1 MDGWFHTKCDFSC
14 FVRSWGGTGRLKL
27 VGPLPISEKL
37 DIAFTGRVSSDK
49 LDIARLASGFR
60 QRGAMEENAEI
71 ELNVEEPVG
80 ECEEKKK
87 KKRKLVGSLQILSEI
102 SNENFRSVVVRRKTL
117 VQKRMERKTM
127 SSTMM
132 PPSVLRLKLQR
143 F

>member
-1 MDGWFHTKCDFSC
+1 MRRHWPSEIGRAIANIGEVGHCLHWQGLLRQARHCQTCFWFPPERSDG
-14 FVRSWGGTGRLKL
+14 G
-27 VGPLPISEKL
+27 
-37 DIAFTGRVSSDK
+37 
-49 LDIARLASGFR
+49 
-60 QRGAMEENAEI
+60 NAEI

-127 SSTMM
+127 SSKMM

>member
-1 MDGWFHTKCDFSC
+1 M
-14 FVRSWGGTGRLKL
+14 

-132 PPSVLRLKLQR
+132 PPSKLRLKLQR
-143 F
+143 FLFSM